1 MLLKI
6 YPENPDERRIQ
17 QVIDV
22 LKKGGVIVYPTDSVY
37 SMGCDMTN
45 RRAVEKMAQLKGLK
59 LEEANFSLICYDL
72 SNISEYTVQFGT
84 DIYKMM
90 KRALPGPYT
99 FILNANK
106 NIPKLFQSKKQ
117 TIGIRVPDNNI
128 ARTIVN
134 RLGNPLLSTSVHDN
148 DEILEYTTDPEL
160 IHERYDEQVDLVIDG
175 GFGNNEASTVIDCTG
190 ETPEIVRQGIGV
202 VDF

>member
-1 MLLKI
+1 MLIKI

-45 RRAVEKMAQLKGLK
+45 KRAVEKMAQLKGVK

-106 NIPKLFQSKKQ
+106 NIPKLFQSRKQ

-134 RLGNPLLSTSVHDN
+134 QLGNPMLSTSVYDD

-160 IHERYDEQVDLVIDG
+160 IHERYDGQVDLVIDG
-175 GFGNNEASTVIDCTG
+175 GYGNNEASTVIDCTG